1 MAARKAAQCTSGGAP
16 ANLAQHSADHRQH
29 LMQQA
34 RSVFITG
41 TDTGVGKTRI
51 SCALL
56 LAARRRPLKAYGMKP
71 VASGSVL
78 KGAEWHNEDADLLRQ
93 YSTTP
98 TPDPALMNPYTL
110 EEPIAPQIAARHA
123 GVTIEIERLQAAH
136 QALMYS
142 ANLVIVEGV
151 GGWAVPYSDT
161 AMQAHLVRALDVPV
175 ILVVGI
181 RLGCINHALLSA
193 QAIAADGCRLVG
205 WIANRIDPA
214 VLCAD
219 EVIASIAEE
228 LDVPLLADV
237 PHGLSV
243 DKMAAIVDP
252 ALTPILA

>member
-1 MAARKAAQCTSGGAP
+1 MTLP
-16 ANLAQHSADHRQH
+16 E
-29 LMQQA
+29 A
-34 RSVFITG
+34 RSVFIAG
-41 TDTGVGKTRI
+41 TDTGIGKTRI

-71 VASGSVL
+71 VASGSTFND
-78 KGAEWHNEDADLLRQ
+78 GEWHNEDADLLRL

-98 TPDPALMNPYTL
+98 TPDLALMNPYAL

-123 GVTIEIERLQAAH
+123 GISIELERLQAAH
-136 QALMYS
+136 QALSYS

-151 GGWAVPYSDT
+151 GGWA
-161 AMQAHLVRALDVPV
+161 QAHLVRALNIPV
-175 ILVVGI
+175 ILVVGV

-193 QAIAADGCRLVG
+193 QAIAADGCRLLG

-214 VLCAD
+214 VLCAE
-219 EVIASIAEE
+219 EVIASMEEE

-243 DKMAAIVDP
+243 DRMAAIVDP

>member
-1 MAARKAAQCTSGGAP
+1 MTLP
-16 ANLAQHSADHRQH
+16 E
-29 LMQQA
+29 A

-71 VASGSVL
+71 VASGSTFSD
-78 KGAEWHNEDADLLRQ
+78 GEWHNEDADLLRL

-98 TPDPALMNPYTL
+98 TPDLALMNPYAL
-110 EEPIAPQIAARHA
+110 EEPIAPQLAARHA
-123 GVTIEIERLQAAH
+123 GISIELERLQAAH
-136 QALMYS
+136 QALSYS
-142 ANLVIVEGV
+142 ANLLVVEGV
-151 GGWAVPYSDT
+151 GGWAVPFSDT
-161 AMQAHLVRALDVPV
+161 AMQAHLVRALNIPV

-193 QAIAADGCRLVG
+193 QAIAADGCRLIG

-214 VLCAD
+214 TLCAN

-228 LDVPLLADV
+228 LDAPLLADV

-252 ALTPILA
+252 ALDPVLV

>member
-1 MAARKAAQCTSGGAP
+1 MSVAK
-16 ANLAQHSADHRQH
+16 
-29 LMQQA
+29 A

-41 TDTGVGKTRI
+41 TDTGIGKTRI

-71 VASGSVL
+71 VASGCVF
-78 KGAEWHNEDADLLRQ
+78 KEGQWHSEDADLLRA

-98 TPDPALMNPYTL
+98 TPDLALMNPYAL

-123 GVTIEIERLQAAH
+123 GVSIELERLQAAH
-136 QALMYS
+136 QALSYS
-142 ANLVIVEGV
+142 ANLLVVEGV
-151 GGWAVPYSDT
+151 GGWAVPFSDST
-161 AMQAHLVRALDVPV
+161 MQAHLVRALNIPV

-193 QAIAADGCRLVG
+193 QAIAADGCKLIG

-214 VLCAD
+214 ASCID
-219 EVIASIAEE
+219 EVIASISEE
-228 LDVPLLADV
+228 LDAPLLADV

-243 DKMAAIVDP
+243 DRMAAIVDP
-252 ALTPILA
+252 ALDPVLAAQIGCAS

>member
-1 MAARKAAQCTSGGAP
+1 M
-16 ANLAQHSADHRQH
+16 NLPE
-29 LMQQA
+29 A

-41 TDTGVGKTRI
+41 TDTGIGKTRI

-71 VASGSVL
+71 VASGSTFID
-78 KGAEWHNEDADLLRQ
+78 GEWRNEDADLLRL

-98 TPDPALMNPYTL
+98 TPDLALMNPYAL
-110 EEPIAPQIAARHA
+110 EEAIAPQIAARHA
-123 GVTIEIERLQAAH
+123 GVIIELERLQAAH
-136 QALMYS
+136 QALSYS
-142 ANLVIVEGV
+142 ANLLVVEGV
-151 GGWAVPYSDT
+151 GGWAVPFSDT
-161 AMQAHLVRALDVPV
+161 AMQAHLVRALNIPV

-214 VLCAD
+214 VLCAE
-219 EVIASIAEE
+219 EVIASIEEE

-252 ALTPILA
+252 ALKPILA